1 MVDVG
6 QLLKILKVVFLLCLI
21 SICFFRFNFPSIKKF
36 LDDEVIIN
44 ESVEKHN
51 SLRPPAITICPR
63 KWKPESMPVIDTTYY
78 ENYCGYA
85 STPLTTAED
94 YMACVTNKTYGFE
107 EMVQSA
113 TRGFSHNAEE
123 NFTDARLWTW
133 DLTLA
138 VVGRCYT
145 LNHDHLLQ
153 LNPLT
158 DGILLQL
165 VQKKDYYIYFSEP
178 DFHFIRAW
186 PLLTI
191 PVTMVALHG
200 FESNYLSVTLK
211 MVRTEELNRPEA
223 P

>member
-1 MVDVG
+1 METRKHASDRHH
-6 QLLKILKVVFLLCLI
+6 LLWELLW
-21 SICFFRFNFPSIKKF
+21 ICFNAVDNGRGLYGLCHQQNLRFWGNGP
-36 LDDEVIIN
+36 
-44 ESVEKHN
+44 
-51 SLRPPAITICPR
+51 ICH
-63 KWKPESMPVIDTTYY
+63 T
-78 ENYCGYA
+78 
-85 STPLTTAED
+85 
-94 YMACVTNKTYGFE
+94 
-107 EMVQSA
+107 
-113 TRGFSHNAEE
+113 GFSHNAEE

-223 P
+223 PWKINLYLSCSDVEKTFAWCKNLSLNTKN